1 VTAGALMAAVYFL
14 SVFNVSMP
22 ILITGA
28 LVVSLALFWRLRL
41 KFAMGALIALIHDV
55 FITVGIFCILNMD
68 FSLPIIAA
76 LSNHHRVFFKR
87 YHHRV

>member
-1 VTAGALMAAVYFL
+1 
-14 SVFNVSMP
+14 MP

-41 KFAMGALIALIHDV
+41 NYAMGAMIALIHDV

-68 FSLPIIAA
+68 FPCPLLRPC
-76 LSNHHRVFFKR
+76 
-87 YHHRV
+87 